1 MRSAAMETTKSYVG
15 AALSPRETKKLV
27 LGRGSYIGD
36 LTVPGLLHAAFVRSP
51 HAHARI
57 VRIDSDA
64 ARRLPG
70 IVAVLT
76 GADLAR
82 LTVPLKI
89 APPIEG
95 LLPMEMQTL
104 PVDKVRF
111 AGDLVACVIGEQRDQ
126 VEDACALVD
135 VTYAPLPAVVDPER
149 AQDAGLPL
157 VDETIPAN
165 RAYHGVFAHGDVA
178 GALGTADRVVAVRFH
193 QGRQ

>member
-1 MRSAAMETTKSYVG
+1 MAPPPGESSTERVSWAAMSYVG

-36 LTVPGLLHAAFVRSP
+36 LTVPGMLHAAFVRSP

-57 VRIDSDA
+57 VRIDADA

-82 LTVPLKI
+82 LTAPLKI
-89 APPIEG
+89 APPIAG
-95 LLPMEMQTL
+95 LRPMEMQTL

-126 VEDACALVD
+126 VEAACALVD
-135 VTYAPLPAVVDPER
+135 VTYPPLPAVVDPEH

-157 VDETIPAN
+157 VDETIVAN
-165 RAYHGVFAHGDVA
+165 RAYHGVFAH
-178 GALGTADRVVAVRFH
+178 
-193 QGRQ
+193 

>member
-1 MRSAAMETTKSYVG
+1 MSYVG
-15 AALSPRETKKLV
+15 AAMSPRETKKLV

-36 LTVPGLLHAAFVRSP
+36 LTVPGMLHAAFVRSP

-57 VRIDSDA
+57 VRIDADA
-64 ARRLPG
+64 ARRQPG

-82 LTVPLKI
+82 VTAPLRI

-95 LLPMEMQTL
+95 LLPMEMPTL

-135 VTYAPLPAVVDPER
+135 VTYAPLAAVVDPEH
-149 AQDAGLPL
+149 AQDAAPAL
-157 VDETIPAN
+157 VDETIP
-165 RAYHGVFAHGDVA
+165 GQS
-178 GALGTADRVVAVRFH
+178 RVPR
-193 QGRQ
+193 RLRSR